1 MSKVLGRIADEICAR
16 YLAPYVARMRL
27 VGSSHLEAKQV
38 HDSLWG
44 TIPIKALEVA
54 ILDSPLLQR
63 LRHLRQ
69 LGVAHW
75 VYPGA
80 DHSRFEHSLGVLYQ
94 TQQLIAAVN
103 RAGAAKYGV
112 TVIDADDAQALRVAA
127 LMHDIGHPVLSHVSE
142 YALRIDATML
152 LEVQRERKGLGEN
165 VSVSELVAANIVR
178 SEPFKQLLEAV
189 GASNPHAGGNANA
202 WKNNPAQFAD
212 RVAKIILGQHVSER
226 IPLLHEL
233 VSGPY
238 DADKLDYMVR
248 DPRAAGIPAIIDM
261 SRLVQKLTV
270 QRREES
276 QLPEVIGKHVPQGT
290 REVFLFGFPWSG
302 ISVVDELLLGRMML
316 YSKLYRHPKVA
327 ALEAMVKSLI
337 DQLYL
342 LVGSEKVV
350 SFVYDVL
357 DDQLVLAS
365 RSTLLAQ
372 LGLEEQDV
380 QDAERQRALEVAVD
394 LLRRL
399 RERELFVRAFAF
411 FPGQPN
417 GEEDPISD
425 KFDQII
431 KSIDN
436 AAKAATL
443 HANIIERTREI
454 LKACGEPEDSFRY
467 RNADKLIVLRK
478 LEPPS
483 QKELRHAWIFPTGG
497 EPKTFEKIGIHKE
510 AWSSSFVS
518 ASAKGYV
525 LAPKDLAKAALL
537 ATETV
542 IAETYGIAVPEWM
555 LEETKHSQDTLRKT
569 KLELRT
575 AGFYGNKPPLIRPRQ
590 ERLRMNDVEKA
601 VTAFVDRFGAV
612 QETVAEVGNLADN
625 AFGASTLKD
634 RTYAWLDQFDQDEHI
649 DCALELL
656 SKAKLVGR
664 NDVVNAVRSFIEDH
678 KEFAT
683 ASVISLD
690 KGNDSSQI
698 VQYFTADAGPGLRFY
713 GSPEEAAREGRS
725 DPIIIVDDFC
735 GTGNQWSNII
745 GSAFGLPEAQKPE
758 LNEQRTLVLEPVREY
773 LRNRDIAFVFTGG
786 WEDGRKAV
794 LDAAAAAGLNVKVHI
809 HVTEEHLPF
818 AEQVLKGSHVAEHT
832 ESFLAKAAEIGDA
845 LLRSRETDWDESKF
859 EQRKLGYGNRGM
871 LLFFPYNA
879 PSQTM
884 TFMWSDGTFD
894 GRTWLPLIRRRKK
907 STGSDAAS
915 EPPADPGR
923 EPSFSA
929 A

>member
-16 YLAPYVARMRL
+16 YLAPYVERVRSG
-27 VGSSHLEAKQV
+27 GSYPTEAKQV

-44 TIPIKALEVA
+44 TIPIKPLEVA

-103 RAGAAKYGV
+103 RAGAAKYATV
-112 TVIDADDAQALRVAA
+112 VIDEDDAQALRIAA

-142 YALRIDATML
+142 YALRIDAMML

-178 SEPFKQLLEAV
+178 SDAFKQLLEAV
-189 GASNPHAGGNANA
+189 AALNPQAGGNANA
-202 WKNNPAQFAD
+202 WKSDPVQFAD
-212 RVAKIILGQHVSER
+212 RVAKIILGQHVSHR

-270 QRREES
+270 QRREYS

-342 LVGSEKVV
+342 LVGPEKVV

-365 RSTLLAQ
+365 GATLLTQ
-372 LGLEEQDV
+372 LGLAKEDLQDE
-380 QDAERQRALEVAVD
+380 ERQRAFEVAVD

-417 GEEDPISD
+417 GEEDPTSD
-425 KFDQII
+425 RFDQII

-436 AAKAATL
+436 SEKAA
-443 HANIIERTREI
+443 AFQNDIVERTREI
-454 LKACGEPEDSFRY
+454 LKSRGEPEDSFRY

-478 LEPPS
+478 LDPPS

-497 EPKTFEKIGIHKE
+497 EPKTFEKTGIHKE
-510 AWSSSFVS
+510 AWTSSFVS

-525 LAPKDLAKAALL
+525 LAPKDLAQEALL

-542 IAETYGIAVPEWM
+542 IAEKYGIAVPEWM
-555 LEETKHSQDTLRKT
+555 LEETKQSQDTLRAA
-569 KLELRT
+569 KLALRST
-575 AGFYGNKPPLIRPRQ
+575 GYYSDKPLLIRPRQ
-590 ERLRMNDVEKA
+590 ERLRMSDVEKA
-601 VTAFVDRFGAV
+601 VSAFVERFGAV
-612 QETVAEVGNLADN
+612 QETVASVENLADG
-625 AFGASTLKD
+625 AIGASTLKD
-634 RTYAWLDQFDQDEHI
+634 RTYAWLDQFDCDEHI

-656 SKAKLVGR
+656 SKARLVGR
-664 NDVVNAVRSFIEDH
+664 NEVVSAVRSFIEEN
-678 KEFAT
+678 KEFST

-698 VQYFTADAGPGLRFY
+698 VQYFAADAGTGLQFH
-713 GSPEEAAREGRS
+713 GSPEEAARENR
-725 DPIIIVDDFC
+725 PAPVIIVDDFC

-745 GSAFGLPEAQKPE
+745 GSAFGVIEAQKPD
-758 LNEQRTLVLEPVREY
+758 LNEQRTLELEPVREY
-773 LRNRDIAFVFTGG
+773 LRGRDIGFVFTGG
-786 WEDGRKAV
+786 WTDGRSAV
-794 LDAAAAAGLNVKVHI
+794 LEAAQAAGLKVKVHI
-809 HVTEEHLPF
+809 HLTEDQLPF
-818 AEQVLKGSHVAEHT
+818 AEQVLKASSVAEHAD
-832 ESFLAKAAEIGDA
+832 SFLTKAAEIGETI
-845 LLRSRETDWDESKF
+845 LRSRETDWEESKF

-879 PSQTM
+879 PSQTL
-884 TFMWSDGTFD
+884 TCMWSDGTF
-894 GRTWLPLIRRRKK
+894 GGQPWLPLIRRRKK
-907 STGSDAAS
+907 SIGADG
-915 EPPADPGR
+915 PPEDSAD
-923 EPSFSA
+923 ETIT
-929 A
+929 